1 MASPMLAA
9 LATQIVPAMAQ
20 VPLAV
25 MALIVRNS
33 RPATMASTML
43 AVLVTPTV
51 LELVQGLPAAM
62 EVSVRN

>member
-9 LATQIVPAMAQ
+9 LATQIVPATAQ

-51 LELVQGLPAAM
+51 LEPVQGLPAAM